1 MYNDDQFKIGNK
13 NQNVYDLINSDE
25 DNLADLIEKGDIELY
40 KKNDFKP
47 EFIELLNKDLQIL
60 EDIQVLWSSVKTDFK
75 LEKFI
80 KVLNENEELKNKKI
94 IIFSESKETCENLF
108 ENLSKKVTDGC
119 MVYTS
124 KDAKINLEKNLKVL
138 NKDRQEK

>member
-1 MYNDDQFKIGNK
+1 M
-13 NQNVYDLINSDE
+13 
-25 DNLADLIEKGDIELY
+25 
-40 KKNDFKP
+40 
-47 EFIELLNKDLQIL
+47 
-60 EDIQVLWSSVKTDFK
+60 WSSVKTDFK

-108 ENLSKKVTDGC
+108 ENLSKKVTDRC

-124 KDAKINLEKNLKVL
+124 KDAKINLEKI
-138 NKDRQEK
+138 